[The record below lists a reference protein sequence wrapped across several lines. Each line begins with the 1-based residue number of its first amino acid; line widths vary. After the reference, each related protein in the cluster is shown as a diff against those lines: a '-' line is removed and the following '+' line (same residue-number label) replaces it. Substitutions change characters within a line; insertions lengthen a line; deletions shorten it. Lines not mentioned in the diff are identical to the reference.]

1 MDDFSGTI
9 FAECEELS
17 KKQPSFTIP
26 AIPNGNQYSTWGA
39 KVSLHYLIR
48 IMSRSVRPELGSVFT
63 RSCIDGGERAL
74 R

>member
-26 AIPNGNQYSTWGA
+26 AIPNGNQYSSWGA
-39 KVSLHYLIR
+39 KVNGYFFIR
-48 IMSRSVRPELGSVFT
+48 NVR
-63 RSCIDGGERAL
+63 R
-74 R
+74 